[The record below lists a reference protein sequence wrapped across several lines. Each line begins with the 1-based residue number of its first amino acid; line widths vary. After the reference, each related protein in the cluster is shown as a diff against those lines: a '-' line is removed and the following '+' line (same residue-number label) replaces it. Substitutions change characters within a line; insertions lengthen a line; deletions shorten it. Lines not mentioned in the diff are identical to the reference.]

1 MFCTNCGRQVPDG
14 AAFCTNCGTPVKAP
28 GPNPAAETVVA
39 AAPATEVTPGPAT
52 TAMPEPATSVMPEPV
67 APTAGEAFV
76 PPATAPV
83 PPAATPAATTAMPP
97 TAAPVPSQPYS
108 PAGQPPAPKRGG
120 KAKLVAIALLVI
132 LLAGG
137 AGVAFVMLD
146 PLGIMGTASRPA
158 ASEPAT
164 TGEAATTTDAAATT
178 EAATDEAP
186 ATTKAATTAATS
198 AATTSASTSAGDYV
212 IPDSATHAY
221 TKQEIR
227 DLGLT
232 VDELWY
238 ARNEIYARH
247 GRGFKDSTLQSYFD
261 SKPWYTRE
269 YSPEE
274 FDSMADPLNS
284 TERANAD
291 AIKAVERDMGSS
303 HL

>member
-1 MFCTNCGRQVPDG
+1 MFCTNCGKQVPDG

-28 GPNPAAETVVA
+28 APNPAAETVVA
-39 AAPATEVTPGPAT
+39 AVPATDVT
-52 TAMPEPATSVMPEPV
+52 PEPATSVMPEPV
-67 APTAGEAFV
+67 TS
-76 PPATAPV
+76 ATPEPV
-83 PPAATPAATTAMPP
+83 ATPAATTAMPP
-97 TAAPVPSQPYS
+97 TVAPVPSRPYS
-108 PAGQPPAPKRGG
+108 PAGQAPAPKRGG

-132 LLAGG
+132 LLAGA

-146 PLGIMGTASRPA
+146 PLGIMGTASHPA

-164 TGEAATTTDAAATT
+164 TS

-186 ATTKAATTAATS
+186 ATSEPAAATS
-198 AATTSASTSAGDYV
+198 AATTSAGTSASDYV
-212 IPDSATHAY
+212 IPDSATHTY

-247 GRGFKDSTLQSYFD
+247 GRGFKDSALQSYFD

-284 TERANAD
+284 TEKANAD

>member
-1 MFCTNCGRQVPDG
+1 MFCTNCGKQVPDG

-28 GPNPAAETVVA
+28 TPNPAAETVVA
-39 AAPATEVTPGPAT
+39 AVPATDVT
-52 TAMPEPATSVMPEPV
+52 PEPATPAPATDVTPEPV

-83 PPAATPAATTAMPP
+83 PPAATPTATTAMPP
-97 TAAPVPSQPYS
+97 TVAPVPSRPYS
-108 PAGQPPAPKRGG
+108 PAGQAPAPKRGG

-132 LLAGG
+132 LLAGA

-146 PLGIMGTASRPA
+146 PLGIMGTASHPA

-164 TGEAATTTDAAATT
+164 TSEAATTAATT

-186 ATTKAATTAATS
+186 ATTEPATKAATS
-198 AATTSASTSAGDYV
+198 AATTSAGTSASDYV
-212 IPDSATHAY
+212 IPDSATHTY

-247 GRGFKDSTLQSYFD
+247 GRGFKDSALQSYFD

-284 TERANAD
+284 TEKANAD

>member
-1 MFCTNCGRQVPDG
+1 MFCTNCGKQVPDG

-28 GPNPAAETVVA
+28 APNPAAETVVA
-39 AAPATEVTPGPAT
+39 AVPATDVT
-52 TAMPEPATSVMPEPV
+52 PEPAMSVMPEPV
-67 APTAGEAFV
+67 TSVMSESTTS
-76 PPATAPV
+76 ATPEPV
-83 PPAATPAATTAMPP
+83 ATPAATTAMPP
-97 TAAPVPSQPYS
+97 TVAPVPSRPYS
-108 PAGQPPAPKRGG
+108 PAGQAPAPKRGG

-132 LLAGG
+132 LLAGA

-146 PLGIMGTASRPA
+146 PLGIMGTASHPA

-164 TGEAATTTDAAATT
+164 TSEAATTAATT
-178 EAATDEAP
+178 EAATAEAP
-186 ATTKAATTAATS
+186 ATTEPATKAATS
-198 AATTSASTSAGDYV
+198 AATTSAGTSDSDYV
-212 IPDSATHAY
+212 IPDSAPHTY

-247 GRGFKDSTLQSYFD
+247 GRGFKDSALQSYFD

-284 TERANAD
+284 TEKANAD

>member
-1 MFCTNCGRQVPDG
+1 MFCTNCGKQVPDG

-28 GPNPAAETVVA
+28 TPNPAAETVVA
-39 AAPATEVTPGPAT
+39 AVPTTDVT
-52 TAMPEPATSVMPEPV
+52 PEPATSVIPEPTTSVMSESATSATPEPV
-67 APTAGEAFV
+67 
-76 PPATAPV
+76 
-83 PPAATPAATTAMPP
+83 ATPAATTAMPP
-97 TAAPVPSQPYS
+97 TVEPVPSRPYS
-108 PAGQPPAPKRGG
+108 PAGQAPSPKRGG

-132 LLAGG
+132 LLAGA

-146 PLGIMGTASRPA
+146 PLGIMGTASHPA

-164 TGEAATTTDAAATT
+164 TGEAATTAATT

-186 ATTKAATTAATS
+186 ATTEPATKAATS
-198 AATTSASTSAGDYV
+198 AATTSAGTSASDYV
-212 IPDSATHAY
+212 IPDSATHTY

-247 GRGFKDSTLQSYFD
+247 GRGFKDSALQSYFD

-284 TERANAD
+284 TEKANAD
-291 AIKAVERDMGSS
+291 AIKAVECDMGSS

>member
-1 MFCTNCGRQVPDG
+1 MFCTNCGKQVPDG

-28 GPNPAAETVVA
+28 TPNPAAETVVTA
-39 AAPATEVTPGPAT
+39 VPTTDVT
-52 TAMPEPATSVMPEPV
+52 PEPATSVIPEPTTSVMSEPTTSATPEPV
-67 APTAGEAFV
+67 
-76 PPATAPV
+76 
-83 PPAATPAATTAMPP
+83 ATPAATTAMPP
-97 TAAPVPSQPYS
+97 TVEPVPSRPYS
-108 PAGQPPAPKRGG
+108 PAGQAPSPKRGG

-132 LLAGG
+132 LLAGA

-146 PLGIMGTASRPA
+146 PLGIMGTASHPA

-164 TGEAATTTDAAATT
+164 TGEAATTAATT

-186 ATTKAATTAATS
+186 ATTEPATKAATS
-198 AATTSASTSAGDYV
+198 AATTSAGTSASDYV
-212 IPDSATHAY
+212 IPDSATHTY

-247 GRGFKDSTLQSYFD
+247 GRGFKDRALQSYFD

-284 TERANAD
+284 TEKANAD

>member
-1 MFCTNCGRQVPDG
+1 MFCTNCGKQVPDG

-28 GPNPAAETVVA
+28 APNPAAETVVA
-39 AAPATEVTPGPAT
+39 AVPATDVT
-52 TAMPEPATSVMPEPV
+52 PEPATSVMPEPV
-67 APTAGEAFV
+67 TS
-76 PPATAPV
+76 ATPEPV
-83 PPAATPAATTAMPP
+83 ATPAATTAMPP
-97 TAAPVPSQPYS
+97 TVAPVPSRPYS
-108 PAGQPPAPKRGG
+108 PAGQAPAPKRGG

-132 LLAGG
+132 LLAGA

-146 PLGIMGTASRPA
+146 PLGIMGTASHPA

-164 TGEAATTTDAAATT
+164 TS

-186 ATTKAATTAATS
+186 ATSEPATKAATS
-198 AATTSASTSAGDYV
+198 AATTSAGTSASDYV
-212 IPDSATHAY
+212 IPDSATHTY

-247 GRGFKDSTLQSYFD
+247 GRGFKDSALQSYFD

-284 TERANAD
+284 TEKANAD

>member
-28 GPNPAAETVVA
+28 GPNPAAETVV
-39 AAPATEVTPGPAT
+39 TPEPT
-52 TAMPEPATSVMPEPV
+52 TTVMPEQATSAMPEPV
-67 APTAGEAFV
+67 APTTGEAF
-76 PPATAPV
+76 V

-146 PLGIMGTASRPA
+146 PLGIIGTASRPA

-164 TGEAATTTDAAATT
+164 TGEAATTTDTAATT

-186 ATTKAATTAATS
+186 ATTGAATTAVTG
-198 AATTSASTSAGDYV
+198 AATTSAGTSAGDYV
-212 IPDSATHAY
+212 IPDSATHTY

-274 FDSMADPLNS
+274 FDSKADPLNS

>member
-1 MFCTNCGRQVPDG
+1 MFCTNCGKQVPDG

-28 GPNPAAETVVA
+28 MPNPAAETVVA
-39 AAPATEVTPGPAT
+39 AVPTTDVT
-52 TAMPEPATSVMPEPV
+52 PEPATSVIPEPTTSVMSESATSATPEPV
-67 APTAGEAFV
+67 
-76 PPATAPV
+76 
-83 PPAATPAATTAMPP
+83 ATPAATTAMPP
-97 TAAPVPSQPYS
+97 TVEPVPSRPYS
-108 PAGQPPAPKRGG
+108 PAGQAPSPKRGG

-132 LLAGG
+132 LLAGA

-146 PLGIMGTASRPA
+146 PLGIMGTASHPA

-164 TGEAATTTDAAATT
+164 TSEAATTAATT

-186 ATTKAATTAATS
+186 ATTEPATKAATS
-198 AATTSASTSAGDYV
+198 AATTSAGTSASDYV
-212 IPDSATHAY
+212 IPDSATHTY

-247 GRGFKDSTLQSYFD
+247 GRGFKDSALQSYFD

-284 TERANAD
+284 TEKANAD

>member
-1 MFCTNCGRQVPDG
+1 MFCTNCGKQVPDG

-28 GPNPAAETVVA
+28 TPNPAAETVVA
-39 AAPATEVTPGPAT
+39 AVPTTDVT
-52 TAMPEPATSVMPEPV
+52 PEPATSVIPEPTTSVMSESATSATPEPV
-67 APTAGEAFV
+67 
-76 PPATAPV
+76 
-83 PPAATPAATTAMPP
+83 ATPAATTAMPP
-97 TAAPVPSQPYS
+97 TVEPVPSRPYS
-108 PAGQPPAPKRGG
+108 PAGQAPSPKRGG
-120 KAKLVAIALLVI
+120 KAKLIAIALLVI
-132 LLAGG
+132 LLAGA

-146 PLGIMGTASRPA
+146 PLGIMGTASHPA

-164 TGEAATTTDAAATT
+164 TSEAATTAATT
-178 EAATDEAP
+178 EAATDETP
-186 ATTKAATTAATS
+186 ATTEPATKAATS
-198 AATTSASTSAGDYV
+198 AATTSAGTSASDYV
-212 IPDSATHAY
+212 IPDSATHTY

-247 GRGFKDSTLQSYFD
+247 GRGFKDSALQSYFD

-284 TERANAD
+284 TEKANAD

>member
-1 MFCTNCGRQVPDG
+1 MFCTNCGKRVPDG

-28 GPNPAAETVVA
+28 APNPAAETAVA
-39 AAPATEVTPGPAT
+39 AAPATDVT
-52 TAMPEPATSVMPEPV
+52 PEPATPEPV
-67 APTAGEAFV
+67 TPTAGEAFV

-97 TAAPVPSQPYS
+97 TVAPVPSRPYS
-108 PAGQPPAPKRGG
+108 PTGQAPAPKRGG

-164 TGEAATTTDAAATT
+164 TGEAATTTDAAAMT

-186 ATTKAATTAATS
+186 ATTEAATS
-198 AATTSASTSAGDYV
+198 AATTSAGTSASDYV
-212 IPDSATHAY
+212 IPDSATHTY

-247 GRGFKDSTLQSYFD
+247 GRGFKDSALQSYFD

-284 TERANAD
+284 TEKANAD

>member
-1 MFCTNCGRQVPDG
+1 MFCTNCGKQVPDG

-28 GPNPAAETVVA
+28 APNPAAETVVA
-39 AAPATEVTPGPAT
+39 AVPATDVT
-52 TAMPEPATSVMPEPV
+52 PEPAMSVMPEPV
-67 APTAGEAFV
+67 TSVMSESTTS
-76 PPATAPV
+76 ATPEPV
-83 PPAATPAATTAMPP
+83 ATPAATTAMPP
-97 TAAPVPSQPYS
+97 TVAPVLSRPYS
-108 PAGQPPAPKRGG
+108 PAGQAPAPKRGG

-132 LLAGG
+132 LLAGA

-146 PLGIMGTASRPA
+146 PLGIMGTASHPA

-164 TGEAATTTDAAATT
+164 TSEAATTAATT
-178 EAATDEAP
+178 EAATAEAP
-186 ATTKAATTAATS
+186 ATTEPATKAATS
-198 AATTSASTSAGDYV
+198 AATTSAGTSASDYV
-212 IPDSATHAY
+212 IPDSATHTY

-247 GRGFKDSTLQSYFD
+247 GRGFKDSALQSYFD

-284 TERANAD
+284 TEKANAD